1 MIRILFTVVL
11 AALLAAFFSPAA
23 LSAQEPSVYVI
34 DNANLWTGEGEPT
47 EGSVVI
53 RDGRIAAAG
62 ANVTAPAGAERID
75 AAGGIVTAGFVAAG
89 TPLGLLE
96 IDLEDSTRD
105 AAPEGGEHRPVDPVR
120 AAFSAADGF
129 HPRSSLIPIARL
141 GGVTSALSTP
151 VGGLVPGTSAWIDL
165 LGDGPDEMLA
175 RPVAALHVSLND
187 SGVAAGGG
195 AMSSALTRLREVL
208 EDARLYARS
217 RAAYDR
223 RGVRELSSS
232 RLDLERIGEAL
243 AGRIP
248 VVVRVSRAADITRTL
263 ALGREFRLRLV
274 LAGAEE
280 GWRVADEIAAAE
292 VPVMVHPL
300 QNLPSSFSRLGTRFD
315 NAARLAAAG
324 VRVILTT
331 ASRHGAHDVRKLRQ
345 EAGNAVAWG
354 MPRDVALAAITSE
367 PARVFGMGRDYG
379 QLARGQVA
387 NVVVWNGDPFE
398 LTTWATHVFVR
409 GRPAPMTS
417 RQGRLFERYRHLP
430 GVRQGHPGHPAR
442 SAAPDA
448 EAE

>member
-1 MIRILFTVVL
+1 VIRACVLGVAVLLASSASAQTRVGGDAPTVV
-11 AALLAAFFSPAA
+11 ALEGGL
-23 LSAQEPSVYVI
+23 I
-34 DNANLWTGEGEPT
+34 WTGEGEPT
-47 EGSVVI
+47 AGTVVI
-53 RDGRIAAAG
+53 RDGRIVAIG
-62 ANVTAPAGAERID
+62 ANVTVPAGAERVD
-75 AAGGIVTAGFVAAG
+75 ADGGIVTAGFVAAG
-89 TPLGLLE
+89 TPLGLIE

-105 AAPEGGEHRPVDPVR
+105 ASPEGDEDAPADPIR

-129 HPRSSLIPIARL
+129 HPRSSLIPVARL
-141 GGVTSALSTP
+141 GGVTSALITP

-187 SGVAAGGG
+187 SGVASAGG

-223 RGVRELSSS
+223 RGVRELSVS

-243 AGRIP
+243 AGRLP
-248 VVVRVSRAADITRTL
+248 VVVRVSRAADITRVL
-263 ALGREFRLRLV
+263 ALGREYRLSLV
-274 LAGAEE
+274 LAGVEE
-280 GWRVADEIAAAE
+280 GWRVADEIAAAD

-315 NAARLAAAG
+315 NATLLAAAG
-324 VRVILTT
+324 VRLILTT
-331 ASRHGAHDVRKLRQ
+331 AARHGAHDVRKLRQ
-345 EAGNAVAWG
+345 EAGNAIAWG
-354 MPRDVALAAITSE
+354 LPRDAALRAVTSE

-409 GRPAPMTS
+409 GRAAPMTS
-417 RQGRLFERYRHLP
+417 RQGRLFERYRDLSR
-430 GVRQGHPGHPAR
+430 VRQGHPGSV
-442 SAAPDA
+442 SAALP
-448 EAE
+448 EFSE